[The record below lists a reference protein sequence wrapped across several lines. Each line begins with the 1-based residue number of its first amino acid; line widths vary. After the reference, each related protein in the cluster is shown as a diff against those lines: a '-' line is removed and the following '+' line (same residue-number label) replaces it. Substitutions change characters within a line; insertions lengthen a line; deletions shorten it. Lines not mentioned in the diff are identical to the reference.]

1 MRKRWTAKTDIT
13 TSLLDF
19 REKRKWQI
27 ALRRYVLEKKAGSSS
42 YAPYFGLD
50 IVTFRKWIETQFD
63 STLNWDNFSEA
74 WQFDHIVPIAY
85 FDFSNQ
91 EDLKL
96 CWNFT
101 NISVQKI
108 KKEGENDTLQLDC
121 LGAKTYFQQLY
132 SATSY
137 SICLKMLEK
146 IKLIEAAQLS
156 TTIEMKSFLLKN
168 ITLIQTATTFS
179 SYEYA
184 KLNEDT
190 SLTEV
195 LAEKELFKKFA
206 K

>member
-50 IVTFRKWIETQFD
+50 LFTFRRWIEVQFD
-63 STLNWDNFSEA
+63 STLTWENFSEA

-85 FDFSNQ
+85 FNFSDE
-91 EDLKL
+91 EDLRL

-101 NISVQKI
+101 NIRVQKI
-108 KKEGENDTLQLDC
+108 NKEEKRDEPQLDC
-121 LGAKTYFQQLY
+121 LGARQYFQQLY
-132 SATSY
+132 DETSY
-137 SICLKMLEK
+137 SICLSMLEK
-146 IKLIEAAQLS
+146 IKHIEATQLAS
-156 TTIEMKSFLLKN
+156 TNSMKTFLSDNK
-168 ITLIQTATTFS
+168 TLILTTTTFT

-184 KLNEDT
+184 KLNEGV

-195 LAEKELFKKFA
+195 LAERDLFDKFA

>member
-27 ALRRYVLEKKAGSSS
+27 ALRRYVLEKRAGSSS

-50 IVTFRKWIETQFD
+50 LFTFRKWIEVQFD
-63 STLNWDNFSEA
+63 STLTWGNFSEA
-74 WQFDHIVPIAY
+74 WQFDHILPIAY
-85 FDFSNQ
+85 FDFSDE
-91 EDLKL
+91 EDLRL

-101 NISVQKI
+101 NIRVQKI
-108 KKEGENDTLQLDC
+108 SKEEKRDASQLDC
-121 LGAKTYFQQLY
+121 LGAKQYFQQLY
-132 SATSY
+132 DETSY
-137 SICLKMLEK
+137 PICLNMLEK
-146 IKLIEAAQLS
+146 IKHIEVAQLAS
-156 TTIEMKSFLLKN
+156 TNEMKSFLADNKM
-168 ITLIQTATTFS
+168 LILTTTAFT

-184 KLNEDT
+184 KLNEGV

-195 LAEKELFKKFA
+195 LAERDLFDKFA